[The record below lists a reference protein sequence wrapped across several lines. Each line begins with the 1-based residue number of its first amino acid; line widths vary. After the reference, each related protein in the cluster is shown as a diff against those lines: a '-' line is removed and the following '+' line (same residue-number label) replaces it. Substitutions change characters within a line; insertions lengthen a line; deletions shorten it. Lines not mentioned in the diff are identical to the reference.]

1 MPTRANS
8 SAAYVHMYSLIAAE
22 WDCNNN
28 KFSIFCCQTK
38 ERARLW
44 DFGTL
49 ELWRSLL
56 VVFYLGQW
64 RKEMLRGPT
73 LMKTALLCRQLACS
87 SP

>member
-22 WDCNNN
+22 SDCNNQKLFN
-28 KFSIFCCQTK
+28 FFVAKQKK
-38 ERARLW
+38 EV
-44 DFGTL
+44 
-49 ELWRSLL
+49 S
-56 VVFYLGQW
+56 VYLGQW